1 MEQHLNKI
9 CISYAL
15 TNSNTQILLHIDLYT
30 SKSENARQLRD
41 IQLNVQSTYFNVQIF
56 YDTFVKFA

>member
-9 CISYAL
+9 CISYAM

-41 IQLNVQSTYFNVQIF
+41 I
-56 YDTFVKFA
+56 